1 MAPAFVR
8 GSYKVKFVLSILV
21 IVLVVGAVGAV
32 GYADVRDTV
41 RSDTEE
47 TLRSASAADAE
58 ATSEGFG
65 ALAIHV
71 VNFTTGTVYAS
82 TNQPLDGTPLSEIDE
97 PWADPAAL
105 ESVDPE
111 TIRTLDTAYRSD
123 LEGQHVLATVGRTLY
138 GDRGVVVVS
147 SIGAD
152 SAQFSAAVSEL
163 AEDSDVGTL
172 SMLRLRSLPES
183 VNPAGGRG

>member
-71 VNFTTGTVYAS
+71 VNFTTGAVYAS

-97 PWADPAAL
+97 PWADPVPAFAPVDTGADNWVYVTSVRKSEAFAL
-105 ESVDPE
+105 
-111 TIRTLDTAYRSD
+111 AN
-123 LEGQHVLATVGRTLY
+123 TVGQT
-138 GDRGVVVVS
+138 VVFIV
-147 SIGAD
+147 AD

-163 AEDSDVGTL
+163 AEDSYVGTL

-183 VNPAGGRG
+183 VNLAGGRG

>member
-8 GSYKVKFVLSILV
+8 GSYKVEFVLSILV

-58 ATSEGFG
+58 ATSEGF
-65 ALAIHV
+65 ALA
-71 VNFTTGTVYAS
+71 N
-82 TNQPLDGTPLSEIDE
+82 
-97 PWADPAAL
+97 
-105 ESVDPE
+105 
-111 TIRTLDTAYRSD
+111 
-123 LEGQHVLATVGRTLY
+123 TVGQT
-138 GDRGVVVVS
+138 VVFIV
-147 SIGAD
+147 AD

-163 AEDSDVGTL
+163 AEDSYVGTL

-183 VNPAGGRG
+183 VNLAGGRG

>member
-71 VNFTTGTVYAS
+71 VNFTTGTVCAS

-111 TIRTLDTAYRSD
+111 TIRTSIPPT
-123 LEGQHVLATVGRTLY
+123 GRTSKANTCWRRSVAPST
-138 GDRGVVVVS
+138 GTGAS
-147 SIGAD
+147 SW
-152 SAQFSAAVSEL
+152 
-163 AEDSDVGTL
+163 
-172 SMLRLRSLPES
+172 
-183 VNPAGGRG
+183 

>member
-8 GSYKVKFVLSILV
+8 GSYKVEFVLSILV

-97 PWADPAAL
+97 PWADPVPAFAP
-105 ESVDPE
+105 VD
-111 TIRTLDTAYRSD
+111 T
-123 LEGQHVLATVGRTLY
+123 
-138 GDRGVVVVS
+138 
-147 SIGAD
+147 GAD
-152 SAQFSAAVSEL
+152 NWVYVTSVRKSEAFALANTVMFIVASSAQFSAAVSEL
-163 AEDSDVGTL
+163 AEDSYVGTL

-183 VNPAGGRG
+183 VNLAGGRG